1 MINKFITY
9 FLTANIAFL
18 TALCGY
24 MDNSTIEW
32 SNVYKTKLQLEMR
45 LNYERGQRAQKT
57 MEEETARSGM
67 AGATVEGTEEGLTEA
82 EYTEPEKNN
91 EPTSVAEEAP
101 TILETS
107 QPEPETEVVS
117 TVADTQPVVP
127 AVEVFPKYS
136 VNGAVLDYGVQD
148 YLYRRLCEA
157 GIGWFFP
164 YSVMICYQESRFD
177 PLAENPNG
185 RDKGLFQYRVEYHPT
200 LDWRNPYAE
209 ADIFIQQMANRAYA
223 GCDILTMISRHK
235 QSDWGPY
242 DAGYVSQVLQWEG
255 RMQRIQ

>member
-1 MINKFITY
+1 MINKFIAY

-24 MDNSTIEW
+24 MDNSTAEW

-45 LNYERGQRAQKT
+45 LNYERGQREQKT
-57 MEEETARSGM
+57 MEEETARSGL
-67 AGATVEGTEEGLTEA
+67 AGATVEGTEEGCTEA
-82 EYTEPEKNN
+82 EYTEPEKNID
-91 EPTSVAEEAP
+91 PPAVAETAP
-101 TILETS
+101 EILETS
-107 QPEPETEVVS
+107 QPATEATMVS
-117 TVADTQPVVP
+117 TVAAEPAQP
-127 AVEVFPKYS
+127 AVVVYPKYM

-164 YSVMICYQESRFD
+164 YAVLIAYQESKFD

-242 DAGYVSQVLQWEG
+242 DAEYVAQVLQWEG
-255 RMQRIQ
+255 RLVQIQ